1 MYQSLGPVKV
11 VSGENLAGGLQEV
24 RLLQKGLQ
32 VVPAATSRR
41 KDNIQHKPLRAN
53 KSEVG
58 LASLFPTQKECYKV
72 CSQTFVSQ
80 RNKSM
85 AHRGFETHIIVL
97 PTYCNTER
105 FRLRKGG
112 GGTSW
117 GLNISLFW
125 TNSSESG
132 RHLSSSNHSA
142 CLIYN
147 EIPVYKTC
155 FYWPFNPH

>member
-11 VSGENLAGGLQEV
+11 VSGENLAGGCQEV

-85 AHRGFETHIIVL
+85 AHPGFETHIIVL

-112 GGTSW
+112 GDVMRSK
-117 GLNISLFW
+117 
-125 TNSSESG
+125 
-132 RHLSSSNHSA
+132 HLPILDKLKWIWKTLIIIQSQRLSHLQWNT
-142 CLIYN
+142 CL
-147 EIPVYKTC
+147 
-155 FYWPFNPH
+155 